1 MLCNLGAQN
10 LTDTF
15 DVDYD
20 TFLSEEFD
28 ANIYASAII
37 EESESSTDATDIGT
51 ELSKL
56 AFSIDIVN
64 KQIQEQVSF
73 SSLKYGA
80 LKGIH
85 INGCHRLWQITKH
98 SWAKL
103 QASKN
108 WKQCWILCNQISV
121 VSITRF
127 RRKRIIL
134 FDVCIH

>member
-1 MLCNLGAQN
+1 MVDLEFNSNYLTNMNLIFGFYSTSSPHAFSNQIFYTGYRQIYWYICLKMLCNLGAQN
-10 LTDTF
+10 LTDMF

-85 INGCHRLWQITKH
+85 INGCHRL
-98 SWAKL
+98 
-103 QASKN
+103 
-108 WKQCWILCNQISV
+108 
-121 VSITRF
+121 
-127 RRKRIIL
+127 
-134 FDVCIH
+134 